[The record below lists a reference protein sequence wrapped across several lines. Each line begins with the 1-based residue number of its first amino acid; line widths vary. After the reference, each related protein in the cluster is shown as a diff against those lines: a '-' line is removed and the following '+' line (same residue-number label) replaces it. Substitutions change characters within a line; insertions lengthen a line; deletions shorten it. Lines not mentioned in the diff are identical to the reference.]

1 MLRCFVIQPFD
12 KGPFDAR
19 YEDVLAP
26 AIKDAELEPYRV
38 DLDPA
43 VSIPIESIEDGIQSS
58 YVCLAD
64 ISLDNPNVW
73 FEVGYAIAAGK
84 EVVFIC
90 SAERKEKFPFD
101 VQHRNITEY
110 STGSR
115 RNLDGLQ
122 KKITERL
129 KATVKANQELGV
141 VSKLSPTQKT
151 EGLAPHEV
159 AALVILMEHH
169 LSPDSSMLPDKVRER
184 MRRAGFAD
192 IAVGI
197 ALASLHSKDYIEY
210 RKESD
215 GSYNEYTTCA
225 LTDEGLE
232 WIRDNH
238 ASLVLRAD
246 PPAPTQSQQIEI
258 SDEDIPF

>member
-90 SAERKEKFPFD
+90 SAERKDKFPFD
-101 VQHRNITEY
+101 VQHRNITQY

-129 KATVKANQELGV
+129 KATVKANEELGV
-141 VSKLSPTQKT
+141 VSRLSPTQKT
-151 EGLAPHEV
+151 EGLTPHEV
-159 AALVILMEHH
+159 AALVILMEQH
-169 LSPDSSMLPDKVRER
+169 LSPDSSMIPDQVRER
-184 MRRAGFAD
+184 MRRAGFTD

-197 ALASLHSKDYIEY
+197 ALAGLHSKEYIEY

-215 GSYNEYTTCA
+215 GNYSEWTTCT
-225 LTDEGLE
+225 LTDKGLK
-232 WIRDNH
+232 WIQENQ
-238 ASLVLRAD
+238 SLLVLRD
-246 PPAPTQSQQIEI
+246 EPPAPTPQVEI
-258 SDEDIPF
+258 SDDDIPF

>member
-19 YEDVLAP
+19 YEDVLSP
-26 AIKDAELEPYRV
+26 AIRDADLEPYRV

-73 FEVGYAIAAGK
+73 FEVGYAIAAKK

-90 SAERKEKFPFD
+90 SDERKDKFPFD
-101 VQHRNITEY
+101 VQHRTITAY

-129 KATVKANQELGV
+129 KAIFRANKELGV

-151 EGLAPHEV
+151 EGLTPHEV
-159 AALVILMEHH
+159 AAVVILMEQH
-169 LSPDSSMLPDKVRER
+169 LSPESSMVPDNIRER
-184 MRRAGFAD
+184 MRRAGFTD

-215 GSYNEYTTCA
+215 GGYNEYTTCT
-225 LTDEGLE
+225 LTDKGLE
-232 WIRDNH
+232 WIQENQS
-238 ASLVLRAD
+238 SLVLRQD
-246 PPAPTQSQQIEI
+246 PPTPPSQIEI